1 MPPRYG
7 FVPLS
12 HLGLQNSQEP
22 GMLTCV
28 ADIESLV
35 RARLRALRQQR
46 GWSLDELAR
55 RAHLSASTLSRI
67 ETGKRSIGLDV
78 LVALAQALA
87 ADVDQL
93 LAGDDDTDVV
103 IRPTPTGMGSATVW
117 PLSRPG
123 ASTTAVK
130 IRYEPTDRR
139 PKPKVHPGHDW
150 MFVLD
155 GTIELTLGERRITV
169 ETGEAA
175 SFSTMTPHAVAA
187 VGRPAEVLML
197 FDHDGQRTHLGKSE

>member
-1 MPPRYG
+1 MIIVMPD
-7 FVPLS
+7 V
-12 HLGLQNSQEP
+12 E
-22 GMLTCV
+22 T
-28 ADIESLV
+28 LV

-46 GWSLDELAR
+46 GWSLDELAE

-87 ADVDQL
+87 ADIDQL
-93 LAGDDDTDVV
+93 LAADDDTDVV
-103 IRPTPTGMGSATVW
+103 IRPTPTGMGNATVW

-130 IRYEPTDRR
+130 IRYEPSDRR
-139 PKPKVHPGHDW
+139 PEPKVHPGHDW

-155 GTIELTLGERRITV
+155 GTVELTLGERRIIV
-169 ETGEAA
+169 NTGEAA
-175 SFSTMTPHAVAA
+175 EFSTMTPHAVEASVA
-187 VGRPAEVLML
+187 PPR
-197 FDHDGQRTHLGKSE
+197 S